1 MTFAEVAIAT
11 MVLGALLVG
20 VLFRHSLRAHLRQPV
35 AFTVGHIA
43 LGGLLMGLLL
53 GSVVYVSHLNRVEL
67 GKERQARVDE
77 AFRTLQSQILTRTQ
91 VAAIG
96 ERLISL
102 ATPTNAERNR
112 RNLVALKSC
121 VMSEQCRR
129 LLTTIVVRTL
139 RVETPVK
146 GATNTRT
153 IVIQGKRGLAGPVGA
168 QGPQGLPGTSGRDGG
183 TGGNGKDGSVD
194 SGLLDGID
202 NRLSDLERGLGNI
215 LAQVPGIQRL
225 VGLLCKALPV
235 CR

>member
-11 MVLGALLVG
+11 VALGALLVG

-77 AFRTLQSQILTRTQ
+77 AFRSLQSQILTRTQ

-153 IVIQGKRGLAGPVGA
+153 IVIQGKRGPAGPAGA
-168 QGPQGLPGTSGRDGG
+168 QGPQGLPGTSGHDGG

-202 NRLSDLERGLGNI
+202 NRLSDLERGLGSI
-215 LAQVPGIQRL
+215 LAQVPGIQRI